1 MIQNAIKYAMM
12 KLKYIYINQQAGN
25 RMPWVDIAKAIAMI
39 AVVLSHE
46 FSSIKPLVLLCNSF
60 MLPLFFMCSGF
71 CLSPGKYNIAEYAKR
86 KAKTLLLPYFAL
98 GLIASLSHIGIN
110 GLDGVIQNIEKSLFS
125 WQTLWFLPV
134 LFFADFILYTLL
146 SESKNVLFMNILV
159 GTLALI
165 IGTVSCWQ
173 NITMI
178 IDLSVVPIAVFYL
191 TVGYG
196 IKLVLKT
203 DYVTHIKLYFWVPL
217 LMICLI
223 VMLFTNSNLIL
234 KSNNILP
241 VWKLFLSTME
251 SIGLMLTL
259 SIVITPP
266 AKATWCY
273 PFAGVHRKN
282 TMVVFAFHM
291 PVFFYCQ
298 TLLRPLFKSQLC
310 YKPIEFILIWG
321 ICLMLIPLFNRYA
334 PILIGKK

>member
-1 MIQNAIKYAMM
+1 
-12 KLKYIYINQQAGN
+12 
-25 RMPWVDIAKAIAMI
+25 
-39 AVVLSHE
+39 
-46 FSSIKPLVLLCNSF
+46 
-60 MLPLFFMCSGF
+60 
-71 CLSPGKYNIAEYAKR
+71 
-86 KAKTLLLPYFAL
+86 
-98 GLIASLSHIGIN
+98 
-110 GLDGVIQNIEKSLFS
+110 
-125 WQTLWFLPV
+125 
-134 LFFADFILYTLL
+134 
-146 SESKNVLFMNILV
+146 MNILV

-282 TMVVFAFHM
+282 TMVIFAFHM

>member
-98 GLIASLSHIGIN
+98 GLIVSLSHIGIN

-203 DYVTHIKLYFWVPL
+203 DYVTHIKLYFLVPL

-273 PFAGVHRKN
+273 PFAGVHRKEHN
-282 TMVVFAFHM
+282 GHLCVPYASV
-291 PVFFYCQ
+291 
-298 TLLRPLFKSQLC
+298 LLLPDIVKT
-310 YKPIEFILIWG
+310 II
-321 ICLMLIPLFNRYA
+321 
-334 PILIGKK
+334 

>member
-1 MIQNAIKYAMM
+1 MIQNAIKSAMM
-12 KLKYIYINQQAGN
+12 KLKYMYINQQTEN
-25 RMPWVDIAKAIAMI
+25 RLPWVDIAKAIAMI

-46 FSSIKPLVLLCNSF
+46 FASINLLVLLCNSF

-98 GLIASLSHIGIN
+98 GLIASLLHIGIN

-134 LFFADFILYTLL
+134 LFYADFILYTLL

-165 IGTVSCWQ
+165 IGTVLCWQ

-196 IKLVLKT
+196 IKLVWKT
-203 DYVTHIKLYFWVPL
+203 DYVTHIKLYFGVPL
-217 LMICLI
+217 LIICLI

-241 VWKLFLSTME
+241 IWKLFFSTME

-259 SIVITPP
+259 STIIPP
-266 AKATWCY
+266 P
-273 PFAGVHRKN
+273 PFCKGY
-282 TMVVFAFHM
+282 MVLPICWNSLARTQWSSLRSI
-291 PVFFYCQ
+291 CQ
-298 TLLRPLFKSQLC
+298 CS
-310 YKPIEFILIWG
+310 FIARH
-321 ICLMLIPLFNRYA
+321 C
-334 PILIGKK
+334 